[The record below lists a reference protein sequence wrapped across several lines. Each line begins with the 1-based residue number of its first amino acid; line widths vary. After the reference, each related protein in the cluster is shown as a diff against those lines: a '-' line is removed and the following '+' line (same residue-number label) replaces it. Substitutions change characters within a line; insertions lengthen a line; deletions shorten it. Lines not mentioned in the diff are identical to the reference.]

1 MQEKHFSQYQIKT
14 IPVPNL
20 IKVQTDSYNWFLKHG
35 FKDLLDDFSP
45 IEDYSGEN
53 LRLTFIDYRVEK
65 LEHSEEE
72 CRERNLT
79 YDAPI
84 RLKIRLENINTKKVA
99 EQEVYFG
106 HLPLITNK
114 GTFIINGI
122 ERIVVSQL
130 LRSPGVY
137 FNEEYKKGYRIF
149 GAEIIPA
156 RGAWI
161 EFETTEEGVI
171 YVKIDRR
178 RKITATA
185 FLRALG
191 LSSDNDI
198 ISRVGPSSI
207 IQSTLDADS
216 TKNTEQGLM
225 EIYKYLRPG
234 DLSTPEN
241 ARQLLKN
248 IFSFRKYDLEKVG
261 RFKLNQRLGQKL
273 PKINEIK
280 KEDRLINLED
290 VILIIKEIIRLNQDK
305 KAKPDDIDHLG
316 NRRVRPVGMLIQ
328 EKLRVAF
335 TRIERVVKDRM
346 STLDADTF
354 TPGQLVNINIFD
366 SSIQEF
372 FSSSQLSQ
380 FMEQVNPLAELEHKR
395 TLSSKGPGGLSHER
409 AGFEVRDVHPSY
421 YGRVCPIQTPEG
433 QNVGLVVH
441 LSLYAHLNEFG
452 FIITPYFKVKNGVVT
467 DEIEYLDAFQE
478 QKYIIAHSDEP
489 LENNKLV
496 NKFVEARVGGD
507 PGIVERDKV
516 QFRDV
521 SPQQCISV
529 AASIIPFL
537 EHDDANRSQMG
548 SNMQRQAVPGIR
560 MEAPLV
566 ATGVEKIVARDSG
579 YNIEAIETGKV
590 IEADAEHIIIKGTKS
605 KDRYEHKL
613 VNFFR
618 SNQYSSI
625 SQKNKVKP
633 GQIVKAG
640 EIIATGSNVV
650 DDYLALGNNLLVAFM
665 CWEGYNYEDAII
677 ISEDLVK
684 RDVFSSVHV
693 QDFTCEVRDTKL
705 GPEITTNDI
714 PNVSEIKLS
723 NLDEN
728 GVIRVGSQVK
738 EGSYLV
744 GKISPKGEVELSGEE
759 RLLRAIFGEKASEI
773 RDTSKVLSHGKKGK
787 VVNIKTF
794 SREKGDKLSPG
805 VLRSI
810 QVDITELRK
819 ISVGDKLAGRHGNK
833 GVISKILPR
842 EDMPYL
848 ADGTPVDI
856 ILNPLGLP
864 SRMNL
869 GQILETHLG
878 WAAKH
883 LNYRAISPTFAG
895 VEEKEILSELK
906 KAGLSE
912 DGRTTLYDGRTGEP
926 FYNKITV
933 GYVYMMKLNHLIE
946 DKAHARSIGPYS
958 LTTQQPLGGK
968 AQFGGQRFGEME
980 VWALEAYGAAHILQE
995 MLTIKSDDVR
1005 GRTETYESI
1014 TKVEK
1019 IRKPNIPTSFYV
1031 LVNEIKGL
1039 GFNLQLVKN
1048 EDDKT
1053 IDNKQIR
1060 ENVESKI

>member
-20 IKVQTDSYNWFLKHG
+20 IKVQTDSYNWFLKQG
-35 FKDLLDDFSP
+35 FIDLLDDFSP

-53 LRLTFIDYRVEK
+53 LRLTFIDYKVEK
-65 LEHSEEE
+65 LERSEEE

-79 YDAPI
+79 YDVSI

-137 FNEEYKKGYRIF
+137 FNEKYKKGYSIF

-171 YVKIDRR
+171 YTKIDRR
-178 RKITATA
+178 RKIPATA
-185 FLRALG
+185 FLRSLG
-191 LSSDNDI
+191 LSKDEDI
-198 ISRVGPSSI
+198 IKKLGSSSML
-207 IQSTLDADS
+207 QATLDIDS
-216 TKNTEQGLM
+216 TKNTDQGLM

-248 IFSFRKYDLEKVG
+248 IFSFRKYDLEKIG
-261 RFKLNQRLGQKL
+261 RFKLNQRLAQKL
-273 PKINEIK
+273 PKINEIS

-290 VILIIKEIIRLNQDK
+290 IILIIKEI
-305 KAKPDDIDHLG
+305 
-316 NRRVRPVGMLIQ
+316 
-328 EKLRVAF
+328 
-335 TRIERVVKDRM
+335 M

-452 FIITPYFKVKNGVVT
+452 FIITPYFKVKNGVVI

-478 QKYIIAHSDEP
+478 QKYIIVHSDEP

-507 PGIVERDKV
+507 PDIVDRMKV
-516 QFRDV
+516 HFRDV

-548 SNMQRQAVPGIR
+548 SNMQRQAVPGIK

-579 YNIEAIETGKV
+579 YNIKATESGKI
-590 IEADAEHIIIKGTKS
+590 IEADAEHIVIKGTKS

-640 EIIATGSNVV
+640 EILATGSNVV

-705 GPEITTNDI
+705 GPELTTNDI
-714 PNVSEIKLS
+714 PNVSEAKLS

-728 GVIRVGSQVK
+728 GVIRIGSQVK

-773 RDTSKVLSHGKKGK
+773 KNTSKVLSHGTKGK

-805 VLRSI
+805 ILRSI
-810 QVDITELRK
+810 QVDITEFRK

-856 ILNPLGLP
+856 ILNPLGVP

-878 WAAKH
+878 WAAKN

-895 VEEKEILSELK
+895 VKEKEIMAELK
-906 KAGLSE
+906 KAGLPE
-912 DGRTTLYDGRTGEP
+912 DGRANLYDGR
-926 FYNKITV
+926 K
-933 GYVYMMKLNHLIE
+933 
-946 DKAHARSIGPYS
+946 
-958 LTTQQPLGGK
+958 
-968 AQFGGQRFGEME
+968 
-980 VWALEAYGAAHILQE
+980 
-995 MLTIKSDDVR
+995 
-1005 GRTETYESI
+1005 
-1014 TKVEK
+1014 
-1019 IRKPNIPTSFYV
+1019 
-1031 LVNEIKGL
+1031 
-1039 GFNLQLVKN
+1039 
-1048 EDDKT
+1048 
-1053 IDNKQIR
+1053 
-1060 ENVESKI
+1060 